1 MTKKL
6 TVLMTV
12 AVLIV
17 AALAGCGSGIT
28 SGTWYME
35 DDDESYINFLKDGT
49 AEIYTQDA
57 VFAAE
62 WTEDDGVIELEYDSE
77 TLELELEYDS
87 ETLELELDGKDTL
100 ISDEMDASFERGS
113 YKDVPEFSLS
123 ELVYSTW
130 GQDDSDCDLTF
141 YDDDTWDIYDY
152 DKSEYIA
159 TGTYELEDGK
169 LTMAD
174 DDDNTYSPTMSQNRK
189 TLTISKDWVFEI
201 EE

>member
-6 TVLMTV
+6 TVLMMV

-17 AALAGCGSGIT
+17 AALAGCDSGIT

-35 DDDESYINFLKDGT
+35 DDDDSYINFLKDGT

-62 WTEDDGVIELEYDSE
+62 WTEDDGVIELEYDA
-77 TLELELEYDS
+77 

-123 ELVYSTW
+123 ELVYGTW
-130 GQDDSDCDLTF
+130 GQDDADCYLTF

-152 DKSEYIA
+152 DKSEYIV

-174 DDDNTYSPTMSQNRK
+174 DDDNAYSPTMSQNRK
-189 TLTISKDWVFEI
+189 TLTMSKDWVFEI